1 MKLRKNYFKQPFFF
15 RGWGWGSAGGIFFF
29 RKGWVW
35 KWIKRSLGVISLNC
49 DPDAQTLRLGQ
60 ADEDDE
66 PEEEDPFSAKL
77 MTFDVSVG
85 ADKRLL
91 QIWKIFINYD
101 HFVFVP
107 KKKNNKE
114 HLNNLFFILW
124 QKDHGLNV
132 WCECFCVTA
141 RGHRIPTSGCN

>member
-1 MKLRKNYFKQPFFF
+1 M
-15 RGWGWGSAGGIFFF
+15 WGGGAWGIFFF
-29 RKGWVW
+29 FQKGWVW
-35 KWIKRSLGVISLNC
+35 KWNKRSLGVISLDC

-91 QIWKIFINYD
+91 
-101 HFVFVP
+101 
-107 KKKNNKE
+107 
-114 HLNNLFFILW
+114 
-124 QKDHGLNV
+124 
-132 WCECFCVTA
+132 
-141 RGHRIPTSGCN
+141 

>member
-1 MKLRKNYFKQPFFF
+1 MKTNEFEIVK
-15 RGWGWGSAGGIFFF
+15 
-29 RKGWVW
+29 KG
-35 KWIKRSLGVISLNC
+35 SLGVISLDC

-77 MTFDVSVG
+77 MTFDVSIG

-91 QIWKIFINYD
+91 QNLKIFINYN

-107 KKKNNKE
+107 KKKNKR
-114 HLNNLFFILW
+114 HLKSLFFTLS
-124 QKDHGLNV
+124 QKDHGFYV
-132 WCECFCVTA
+132 WCVCFCVTA
-141 RGHRIPTSGCN
+141 RGHRISTSGSN